1 MTMPSTSPRQDGRHA
16 EAAGQRPT
24 RLGSGRATVVLLVV
38 LLLLVAVAAG
48 ESWYLW
54 LRDEPAAS
62 ASRPVVTGR
71 LAQQAAVTAASSAT
85 EEILSRS
92 YKNFDGQVDRA
103 TSKMTDSYAEEYRA
117 SVDGLRADFVRAK
130 TELRVVVR
138 ASGVV
143 RASSQEVQALLFL
156 DQYVRKAGSAPTT
169 TPYRAL
175 VTVVHTEHGW
185 LVSDIESR

>member
-1 MTMPSTSPRQDGRHA
+1 MAPTSRRGHA
-16 EAAGQRPT
+16 ESGGRRPAGP
-24 RLGSGRATVVLLVV
+24 GSGRTTVVLVVV

-48 ESWYLW
+48 ETWYLW
-54 LRDEPAAS
+54 LRDEPTAS

-71 LAQQAAVTAASSAT
+71 LAHQAAVAAASSAT

-92 YKNFDGQVDRA
+92 YKDFDGQVDRA
-103 TSKMTDSYAEEYRA
+103 TSKMTGSYAEEYR
-117 SVDGLRADFVRAK
+117 SRVDGIRADFVRAK

-143 RASSQEVQALLFL
+143 RASSQQVEALLFL
-156 DQYVRKAGSAPTT
+156 DQYVRKAGRGTTT

-185 LVSDIESR
+185 LVSDIETQ